1 MDKLAMKL
9 GYEEMMG
16 KIDKNTEVEE
26 CQWWPLC
33 GWLTT
38 MHWLDKRELPVRK
51 GKKEN
56 EECHTLESLIVVSD
70 IGIKW

>member
-38 MHWLDKRELPVRK
+38 MH
-51 GKKEN
+51 
-56 EECHTLESLIVVSD
+56 
-70 IGIKW
+70 